1 MIGVLVLEEG
11 NEVFMIFGGVCEV
24 GVVIRVLI
32 GVLGRDDRAA
42 RAYRIGGL
50 LFGFRHESHLLYAW
64 LHAIRY
70 KYEASSIVAMAMVAG
85 EAVEINRNRTIIQ
98 K

>member
-1 MIGVLVLEEG
+1 MVIGLV
-11 NEVFMIFGGVCEV
+11 
-24 GVVIRVLI
+24 I
-32 GVLGRDDRAA
+32 GMVGRDNRAA
-42 RAYRIGGL
+42 RASRIGGL